1 VSEAPWR
8 LDIDVLNRTEEPG
21 QRADVTV
28 AWGAQRDQHG
38 PRQGDGAGRAG
49 PAYPP
54 PGVSRSYRMASAAA
68 LSGAR
73 SLVTISQTRRSF
85 TFG

>member
-1 VSEAPWR
+1 MV
-8 LDIDVLNRTEEPG
+8 
-21 QRADVTV
+21 
-28 AWGAQRDQHG
+28 GAQTGEAEVDDRLLAVGRSPSAIQHG
-38 PRQGDGAGRAG
+38 PRQGAGTGRAG

-54 PGVSRSYRMASAAA
+54 PGVSRSCRMASAAA